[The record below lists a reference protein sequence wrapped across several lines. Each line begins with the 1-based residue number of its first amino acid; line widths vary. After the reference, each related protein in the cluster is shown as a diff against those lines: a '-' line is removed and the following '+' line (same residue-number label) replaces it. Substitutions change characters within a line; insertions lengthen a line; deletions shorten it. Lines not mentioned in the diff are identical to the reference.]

1 MVARHHKAYPG
12 SGRGGPIAKKRG
24 KNGAGTGMDDA
35 VRRGIGAVRI
45 WIRSIA
51 AHLARWWWIYGI
63 VALVFWLMIAV
74 PGDLGSLSLL
84 QLAGTEAQSA
94 DAIDQLGGASSARI
108 VVLLNLGLLIPW
120 LAVLAGLAWRLRN
133 YYYSDALR
141 RTAEPVVWAAG
152 LAFVAG
158 VARSVILMLRIPDL
172 GQTWVTASAV
182 AGWATW
188 MFIIVAVAYTVP
200 MFLARFLPTS
210 WRLDPVNT
218 LTLEDTDS
226 DRFPDI
232 RDPWRKVRMTP
243 GGRRVGISVSGGGM
257 RSAAF
262 NLGALQRLDE
272 AGTYGAASYVSA
284 VSGGAYI
291 AGAYAIAR
299 NESPNAA
306 PRVFGRG
313 STEESFVRDRS
324 TYLAPGPGGRFRLI
338 GRLLLGIFINVLII
352 GLTVVVVGR
361 GIGYFLSSYLL
372 YPELQ
377 QGEVF
382 VIRASSWWTV
392 IVLGGGALACAMMGG
407 YRRHRSEVNRNT
419 WFIAAGLLL
428 VMAVL
433 MLILHIILPWIILEG
448 PGLAA
453 RSLEGAS
460 TPQPEDAS
468 AAWWLSLG
476 GVTALLAG
484 AVRSVVAKNR
494 SRFAMIVG
502 GLVVPALVIIG
513 LLMAIRSTVRVG
525 FPADPFGAGSAG
537 LWWTVAA
544 AALLFV
550 LVARSDITTWSM
562 HQFYKR
568 RLASAFATRRENG
581 RAVAIDFNELEP
593 ISSLGTGDPKLVVC
607 AAANI
612 TDETVTPPGR
622 YAVTFTFSSTE
633 VGGPDVGYEP
643 TPDYETT
650 LGDDR
655 SEDITVPATIAI
667 SGAAISPAMGKMGR
681 GRRSIGSAL
690 ALANVRLGVW
700 LPNPWWI
707 RAEGMAR
714 AQERE
719 SKRAKHED
727 EAARPKSEE
736 EEAERVRSWKET
748 PHATYLAK
756 ELAGR
761 YALKDK
767 FLYITDGG
775 HWENLGLV
783 ELLRRGCTEVYCFDA
798 AGDKA
803 GEYSTLGEA
812 IALARAELNVEISID
827 PTTMRPAEA
836 KERYS
841 PRGHAVG
848 TFQYLP
854 NGPKGRILFV
864 KAALVEDATWD
875 VKAYAERTPDFPNQP
890 TFDQLFEDDQFEAHR
905 ALGYHLTEQAIQSD
919 EWSNPYPDPPESRS
933 TNS

>member
-1 MVARHHKAYPG
+1 M
-12 SGRGGPIAKKRG
+12 
-24 KNGAGTGMDDA
+24 
-35 VRRGIGAVRI
+35 
-45 WIRSIA
+45 
-51 AHLARWWWIYGI
+51 
-63 VALVFWLMIAV
+63 
-74 PGDLGSLSLL
+74 
-84 QLAGTEAQSA
+84 
-94 DAIDQLGGASSARI
+94 
-108 VVLLNLGLLIPW
+108 
-120 LAVLAGLAWRLRN
+120 LAGLAWRLKD
-133 YYYSDALR
+133 YYYSDTLQ

-152 LAFVAG
+152 LALVAG
-158 VARSVILMLRIPDL
+158 VARTVILIVQIPDL
-172 GQTWVTASAV
+172 GQAWVTASAV

-210 WRLDPVNT
+210 WRLDPVNADT
-218 LTLEDTDS
+218 LDDADS

-232 RDPWRKVRMTP
+232 RDRWRKVRMTP
-243 GGRRVGISVSGGGM
+243 GEPRVGISVSGGGM

-272 AGTYGAASYVSA
+272 AETYGAASYVSA

-338 GRLLLGIFINVLII
+338 GRLLLGIFINVLLV

-361 GIGYFLSSYLL
+361 SIGYFLSSYLL
-372 YPELQ
+372 YPELK
-377 QGEVF
+377 QGETF
-382 VIRASSWWTV
+382 IIRSSTWWTV
-392 IVLGGGALACAMMGG
+392 IVLGGGALVCAMMGG
-407 YRRHRSEVNRNT
+407 YRRHRNENNRDT
-419 WFIAAGLLL
+419 WFIVAGLLL
-428 VMAVL
+428 VMAIL
-433 MLILHIILPWIILEG
+433 MLILHVILPWIILEG

-460 TPQPEDAS
+460 TPPPEDAS

-476 GVTALLAG
+476 GVTALLTG

-502 GLVVPALVIIG
+502 GFVVPALVIIG
-513 LLMAIRSTVRVG
+513 LLMAIRSTVRDG
-525 FPADPFGAGSAG
+525 FPPDPFGPGSAS

-544 AALLFV
+544 AALLYA

-568 RLASAFATRRENG
+568 RLASAFATRREHG
-581 RAVAIDFNELEP
+581 RAVAIDFNQLQP
-593 ISSLGTGDPKLVVC
+593 ISCLGTGAPQLVVC

-622 YAVTFTFSSTE
+622 FAVTFTFSSTE

-643 TPDYETT
+643 APDYVTA
-650 LGDDR
+650 LGPSR

-700 LPNPWWI
+700 LPSPWWI
-707 RAEGMAR
+707 RAERMSKKK
-714 AQERE
+714 EEE
-719 SKRAKHED
+719 SKAAKNED
-727 EAARPKSEE
+727 KAAGPEPKPG
-736 EEAERVRSWKET
+736 EAEKVRIWKEK

-767 FLYITDGG
+767 FLYVTDGG

-827 PTTMRPAEA
+827 PTKMRPAEA
-836 KERYS
+836 EERFS
-841 PRGHAVG
+841 PQGHAVG

-854 NGPKGRILFV
+854 DGPKGRILFV

-875 VKAYAERTPDFPNQP
+875 VHAYAERTPAFPNQP

-905 ALGYHLTEQAIQSD
+905 ALGYHLTEKAIQSD
-919 EWSNPYPDPPESRS
+919 EWLNPAPDSPEGRVD
-933 TNS
+933 